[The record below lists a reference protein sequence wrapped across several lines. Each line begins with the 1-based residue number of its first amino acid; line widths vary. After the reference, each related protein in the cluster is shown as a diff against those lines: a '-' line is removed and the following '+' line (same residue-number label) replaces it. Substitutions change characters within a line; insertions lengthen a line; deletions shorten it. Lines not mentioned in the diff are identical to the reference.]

1 MTIAQLLKKHRN
13 QINAFDRAYAKRRV
27 AILNAQKKHL
37 NARKKAANPN
47 NSGTKKSA
55 KGSKLIYNFLIRPLI
70 KKSAKL

>member
-55 KGSKLIYNFLIRPLI
+55 KGSKLIYNFLLRPLI
-70 KKSAKL
+70 KKSTKL

>member
-55 KGSKLIYNFLIRPLI
+55 KASKLIYNFLLRPLI
-70 KKSAKL
+70 KKNAKL